1 VSRSVDQARSIRLL
15 IIQSRFAT
23 EWCRHAVKV
32 RVRYWWHRYH
42 RAVLCRDVIRIEYHQ
57 GPHSLAQA
65 SPNSSPQFAMSGPV
79 PESVLA
85 DLPKMEAAG
94 LQWIG
99 IAKLNVRAKAGTS
112 MLAGQP
118 ILLLT
123 PTLDEGYH
131 TLAGQFSGLNKSQ
144 AYRITAWVKPEAGGN
159 IELEVVDNPD
169 ASPVNHA
176 VGIFDLTRHVVL
188 FGSGGIKERGI
199 EQTPGDWQ
207 KVWLDLVTS
216 DGKFVFT
223 IRPSNGA
230 ADIFKGDGRF
240 GLTLGGIEAEPNS

>member
-1 VSRSVDQARSIRLL
+1 MLSKSGYVLGGIVIFALSFVATLFVLNAR
-15 IIQSRFAT
+15 AN
-23 EWCRHAVKV
+23 
-32 RVRYWWHRYH
+32 
-42 RAVLCRDVIRIEYHQ
+42 
-57 GPHSLAQA
+57 HSLTEAPPVSSAQ
-65 SPNSSPQFAMSGPV
+65 PGMGHPI
-79 PESVLA
+79 PESALA
-85 DLPKMEAAG
+85 DLPKLEATD
-94 LQWIG
+94 LHWIG
-99 IAKLNVRAKAGTS
+99 IAKLNVRAQTGTP
-112 MLAGQP
+112 MVVGQP

-131 TLAGQFSGLNKSQ
+131 TLAGQVTGLNKSQ

-159 IELEVVDNPD
+159 IELEVVDSPD
-169 ASPVNHA
+169 TSPVNHA

-188 FGSGGIKERGI
+188 YGSGEVNDRGI

-230 ADIFKGDGRF
+230 SDIFKGDGRF
-240 GLTLGGIEAEPNS
+240 GLSLGGIEVEPKG